1 MNLTPYSEHPAAPTL
16 SNESAVTDLIA
27 DKDDA
32 EPVDF
37 DEFWAATLREAR
49 NTPARLGHQRVTTAL
64 RSMRVEDVTFPGYAG
79 DPVRGWLLT
88 PAAAETP
95 RPVIV
100 QYTGYSDGRGDPL
113 QHLLWASCG
122 YAHFVMDNRGQGAD
136 TADRSRPA
144 ADGPDGLHVARGIS
158 DPHDY
163 YYRRLITDAARVF
176 DCLPSH
182 PLIDPT
188 RMVAAGASQGGGLA
202 LAVAA
207 LADNVAALLCDI
219 PFMTGWRHATH
230 VADRGPYA
238 DLAELFRSGG
248 VRPDTAFTTLA
259 YFDGRHFA
267 TRAAAPS
274 LFSVALMDRVCP
286 PATVRAAFDRYAG
299 PKDLQTWEYSDH
311 EGGGLA
317 QAEHQLTFLATV
329 LNQLD
334 HG

>member
-1 MNLTPYSEHPAAPTL
+1 MNHIPYSDQPSAATMSDDP
-16 SNESAVTDLIA
+16 AVTDLIA

-37 DEFWAATLREAR
+37 DTFWAATLHDAR
-49 NTPARLGHQRVTTAL
+49 NTPARLEHQLVTTAL
-64 RSMRVEDVTFPGYAG
+64 RSVRVENVTFPGYAG

-88 PAAAETP
+88 PAAADTP
-95 RPVIV
+95 LPIVV

-122 YAHFVMDNRGQGAD
+122 FAHFVMDNRGQGID
-136 TADRSRPA
+136 TADRTRPA
-144 ADGPDGLHVARGIS
+144 TDGPDGLHVARGLN

-163 YYRRLITDAARVF
+163 YYRRLITDAVRAV
-176 DCLPSH
+176 DCLPAH
-182 PLIDPT
+182 PLIDST

-207 LADNVAALLCDI
+207 LTDHVAALLCDI
-219 PFMTGWRHATH
+219 PFLTSWRHATH

-238 DLAELFRSGG
+238 DLAELFRSGRA
-248 VRPDTAFTTLA
+248 RPDTAFATLA
-259 YFDGRHFA
+259 YFDGCHFA
-267 TRAAAPS
+267 TRATAPA
-274 LFSVALMDRVCP
+274 LFSVALMDPVCP

-299 PKDLQTWEYSDH
+299 PKDLQTWEFSDH

-317 QAEHQLTFLATV
+317 QTEHQLTFLATM
-329 LNQLD
+329 LNQRD
-334 HG
+334 HD